1 MSDTGLPPHLTRL
14 TFHGPLSDARAAQ
27 LVARLVRHSPASVL
41 DIGCGWGELMLRVL
55 EAAPGAK
62 GIGLDLN
69 ADDLARGRRNAGER
83 GLDGRA
89 EFLEESATGTTRGPA
104 DVVLCVGSGQALL
117 DGEAGRESAG
127 DGTPLS
133 ATAAALRALRTL
145 VAPGGRVLFGEGFW
159 QRTPAPDELGAMW
172 PGARADDH
180 LSLATITEAAT
191 AAGFRVEWIETATEE
206 EWEHFESGYLAD
218 VEEWL
223 AVNAGHPLAAE
234 TRNRVDRHRA
244 SWLRGYR
251 GVLGL
256 VYLTLIPVA

>member
-1 MSDTGLPPHLTRL
+1 MSDTGTPPRLTRL
-14 TFHGPLSDARAAQ
+14 TFHGPLSEARAAQ
-27 LVARLVRHSPASVL
+27 LVTRLVRNSPASVL

-55 EAAPGAK
+55 EAAPDAK
-62 GIGLDLN
+62 GIGIDLN
-69 ADDLARGRRNAGER
+69 ADDLARGRRTAGER

-89 EFLEESATGTTRGPA
+89 EFVEESATGTTRGPA

-117 DGEAGRESAG
+117 DSESGSEPAGAG
-127 DGTPLS
+127 ASLS
-133 ATAAALRALRTL
+133 ATVDALRALRTL
-145 VAPGGRVLFGEGFW
+145 VAPGGRALFGEGFW
-159 QRTPAPDELGAMW
+159 QRTPAADELAAMW
-172 PGARADDH
+172 PGARVDDH
-180 LSLATITEAAT
+180 LPLAAITEAAT

-223 AVNAGHPLAAE
+223 AANAGHPLAAE

-256 VYLTLIPVA
+256 VYLTLVPVA